1 MAAEYEKQMQY
12 RASAAHNAPGDD
24 IELEGVT
31 QKPTRHGI
39 TSQRNENTTAQLP
52 LQPEQRDSG
61 AYNAPKVYGNLDET
75 SPHSQLD
82 ELSPRPTQDQSRRPS
97 NVVRPEN
104 YVEEPERKMESTSK
118 LLTALYTHSYLIFFA
133 ILGTLARVGLTA
145 LTRYSGT
152 PVIFNT
158 LWANFSG
165 SLVMGFLAEDRK
177 LFLNEWGTATYDQ
190 AIKRAEQKDGDEE
203 NGSGLNQGD
212 IDLAAAKKAHLA
224 TKKTI
229 PLYIGLATGFCGSF
243 TTFSSFIK
251 DVFLALSNELKTP
264 GWPESPTSRNGGYS
278 FMAMLAVIITTLSLS
293 LSGLFV
299 GGHLAIG
306 LERVTPSIPFSLSR
320 RILDPLGVLLG
331 VGCWLGAVIL
341 AIFPPHNAWRGQT
354 LFALIFGPLGC
365 LLRFYLALYLNGKR
379 TSFPIGTFVANVLGT
394 VVLGMSWDLAHV
406 PLGGVVGCQVLEGI
420 EDGFCGCLTT
430 ISTFVA
436 ELSSLRRRSS
446 WIYGPT
452 PLPTPPESRQP
463 SLDLSLEALQEAS
476 QGPSQKLSQKLS
488 QKPSQEPLAS
498 ATRKQLRDSHRMTQ
512 YNNQKK
518 AERRAKQKKRLAASP
533 LSWVPVEN
541 WDRPKVHLRQ
551 WTGFLG
557 TSNENT
563 HSENDEPPMSNR
575 LSKSKF
581 VDAEFFEDV
590 KKIHEHPSAPFR

>member
-1 MAAEYEKQMQY
+1 MAAEFEKQMQH
-12 RASAAHNAPGDD
+12 SGSGAHNTPGDD
-24 IELEGVT
+24 MELEGVT
-31 QKPTRHGI
+31 QKPIGDGI
-39 TSQRNENTTAQLP
+39 VSQRNENTTAQFP
-52 LQPEQRDSG
+52 SQPEQRNSG
-61 AYNAPKVYGNLDET
+61 AYNAPKAYSNLDEM

-82 ELSPRPTQDQSRRPS
+82 ELSPRPTQDQSRRQS
-97 NVVRPEN
+97 NVVRPETH
-104 YVEEPERKMESTSK
+104 VEEPVRKMESTSK
-118 LLTALYTHSYLIFFA
+118 LLTAICTHSYLIFFA

-165 SLVMGFLAEDRK
+165 SLAMGFLAEDRK

-203 NGSGLNQGD
+203 NGSGLNQGN

-306 LERVTPSIPFSLSR
+306 LQRVTPSIPFSLSR
-320 RILDPLGVLLG
+320 RVLDPLGVLLG

-341 AIFPPHNAWRGQT
+341 AIFPPHDAWRGQT
-354 LFALIFGPLGC
+354 LFALVFGPLGC
-365 LLRFYLALYLNGKR
+365 LLRFYLSLYLNGKR
-379 TSFPIGTFVANVLGT
+379 TSFPVGTFVANVLGT

-446 WIYGPT
+446 WIYGT
-452 PLPTPPESRQP
+452 TSVVV
-463 SLDLSLEALQEAS
+463 SLVLMIAVMGGLRWSEGYS
-476 QGPSQKLSQKLS
+476 KLLC
-488 QKPSQEPLAS
+488 
-498 ATRKQLRDSHRMTQ
+498 T
-512 YNNQKK
+512 
-518 AERRAKQKKRLAASP
+518 
-533 LSWVPVEN
+533 V
-541 WDRPKVHLRQ
+541 
-551 WTGFLG
+551 
-557 TSNENT
+557 
-563 HSENDEPPMSNR
+563 
-575 LSKSKF
+575 
-581 VDAEFFEDV
+581 
-590 KKIHEHPSAPFR
+590 